1 MKKYFATSLVAAALL
16 GITGAGTAQAA
27 EVPAGPTTE
36 AVAHTAPA
44 AGSALLQLPSLS
56 SLPSVPTL
64 ILNEVVSAGRLIHD
78 WM

>member
-27 EVPAGPTTE
+27 EVPAGTTTE
-36 AVAHTAPA
+36 AVTHTAPA
-44 AGSALLQLPSLS
+44 AGSALLQLP